1 MHEFI
6 CPKLTISSMVFFLPQ
21 HNLKHVSGH
30 LINVTAFFKK
40 VLPVF
45 MMEMLAFSQL
55 GSVCPMEIEVP
66 TTKMFLGDDMST
78 NWRLERPTDST
89 IPV

>member
-1 MHEFI
+1 M
-6 CPKLTISSMVFFLPQ
+6 
-21 HNLKHVSGH
+21 KHVSKQ
-30 LINVTAFFKK
+30 LINSITFLKK
-40 VLPVF
+40 PLPVF
-45 MMEMLAFSQL
+45 ILEMFAFSQL

-89 IPV
+89 ITVLDK